1 MRKPQKEK
9 RAHSFNK
16 SLIECIEKNKKKKQK
31 TKNEKFKEK
40 KLDGFE
46 PQKEIVHNHLTKVRF
61 KAISL
66 KYLSYSAVQLL
77 LFAKP

>member
-16 SLIECIEKNKKKKQK
+16 SLIECIEKKKKKK
-31 TKNEKFKEK
+31 KIKEK

-61 KAISL
+61 KAINKYSKLYSRFLESYHTKL
-66 KYLSYSAVQLL
+66 KYSLV
-77 LFAKP
+77 